1 MPRIEGSELIINS
14 DGSIYHLNLKPGE
27 LAPVIITVGDPDR
40 VAMVSQKFDRVEL
53 ERHHREFLTHTGFYK
68 GIRLSVI
75 STGIGPDNIDIAFN
89 EADALFNIDFGT
101 RSVKP
106 VATPL
111 HFIRIG
117 TSGTIRGEIPLDS
130 MLVSEAALGLD
141 NLLHFYPYKLTG
153 KWTDFFEAF
162 MKSWDRNGTAT
173 TPYFAESGS
182 PLVAAAGDAFHR
194 GVTVTAPGFYG
205 PQGRMLRTGER
216 AAFLYD
222 CLLPFE
228 YGGKRF
234 TNFEMETAAMYGL
247 AAVLGHR
254 AVSFNAILAN
264 RVTGEFST
272 DAHASVSRLIDEV
285 LDLIAR
291 GLTD

>member
-1 MPRIEGSELIINS
+1 MARIEGSELIINP

-27 LAPVIITVGDPDR
+27 LAPIIITVGDPDR
-40 VAMVSQKFDRVEL
+40 VTMVSQKFDRVEL
-53 ERHHREFLTHTGFYK
+53 ERHHREFLTHTGTYK

-75 STGIGPDNIDIAFN
+75 STGIGPDNIDIVFN
-89 EADALFNIDFGT
+89 EADALFNIDFST
-101 RSVKP
+101 RTVKDE
-106 VATPL
+106 TTSL

-117 TSGTIRGEIPLDS
+117 TSGTIREAIPLDS
-130 MLVSEAALGLD
+130 LLVSEAALGLD
-141 NLLHFYPYKLTG
+141 NLLQFYPYRLTG
-153 KWTDFFEAF
+153 AWTGFFEAF
-162 MKSWDRNGTAT
+162 LERWAHAGTVT
-173 TPYFAESGS
+173 TPYFAASGS
-182 PLVAAAGDAFHR
+182 QLVAAAGPHIYR

-205 PQGRMLRTGER
+205 PQGRLLRSGGR

-247 AAVLGHR
+247 AALQGHR

-264 RVTGEFST
+264 RVTGEFSA
-272 DAHASVSRLIDEV
+272 DAHAPVNRLIDEV
-285 LDLIAR
+285 LELIA
-291 GLTD
+291 LELP